1 MSASNHES
9 LPTPP
14 TPLIGREKEI
24 SQVLELLGNPEV
36 KLLTLSGPGGV
47 GKTRLAVEVGRQAQ
61 RRFEDGVVFVPLAP
75 VRDAVSVFAALKLA
89 LGVAEG
95 SLLEAGPGMLE
106 LLQDALYG
114 RNLLL
119 ILDNFEHVMEAA
131 SDLAVL
137 IEAAVGVTFLVTSR
151 APLRLYGEREFSVPP
166 LTFPSAGQPRSAAV
180 ELLLERIRAVQP
192 GFAPD
197 SDKLATLGE
206 IVRRLDGL
214 PLAIE
219 LAAAR
224 VRLLPPEILLS
235 RLDNRLRLLQGGARN
250 MPDRQQTL
258 RATIDWSYGLLP
270 PSEQRLF
277 GRLGVF
283 VGSCT
288 LEAAEA
294 VCNLDDDMD
303 VFEGILS
310 LAEKNLLK
318 RSGEDETRFTMLE
331 TLREYAG
338 EVLHGSGEEVVMRKR
353 HLDYTLRR
361 LALARSGLR
370 GPQQAHWFARLHL
383 ARPDLLAAM
392 RFCLDSGQAEQ
403 LGHFARVLGWMWSL
417 RADYAALPLLDEALT
432 GTELQGEARAWV
444 LFARSVIDFR
454 LGRYTTAE
462 SVARESVRLFE
473 AVGEVAGVAYARN
486 ALGLALM
493 APQPAA
499 AHTALEE
506 SLGMARAEGDDWLT
520 MFNLTLL
527 GWLDVLAGLHAE
539 SAPTLEEAAKLGMR
553 LGETSML
560 GWVELG
566 RAAAA
571 LQLGQ
576 LASAERSLHLALE
589 TARQVHAPPIFAA
602 ALQGL
607 AAVLSRRGEQP
618 RAAGLSGAAE
628 AIWQAHRVQ
637 PTVER
642 EIFKPYLNALTPRL
656 SEPELKRAYAAG
668 QALDEEG
675 AWHFATQSAHE
686 LGFEPFPALA
696 TDSHHSPE
704 SLTPRESEVLILLT
718 SGLSNKQIAT
728 RLGTGVYTV
737 SDHVSSVYS
746 KLGVRSRAA
755 ATRYA
760 LEHHLA

>member
-1 MSASNHES
+1 MSASKHDS

-24 SQVLELLGNPEV
+24 SQVLELLGHPEV

-61 RRFEDGVVFVPLAP
+61 DRFEDGVVFVPLAS
-75 VRDAVSVFAALKLA
+75 VRDAASVVAAIKLA

-95 SLLEAGPGMLE
+95 TLLETGPSTLE
-106 LLQDALYG
+106 LLRDALHG

-137 IEAAVGVTFLVTSR
+137 IEAATGVTFLVTSR
-151 APLRLYGEREFSVPP
+151 APLRLYGEHELSVPP
-166 LTFPSAGQPRSAAV
+166 LPLPSAGQPRSAAV

-283 VGSCT
+283 VGSWT

-294 VCNLDDDMD
+294 VCNLDDDID

-310 LAEKNLLK
+310 LAEKSLLR

-338 EVLHGSGEEVVMRKR
+338 EVLHGSGEEGAMRRR
-353 HLDYTLRR
+353 HLEYILGR

-370 GPQQAHWFARLHL
+370 GPKQAQWFAQLYL

-392 RFCLDSGQAEQ
+392 RFCLDSGQAKQ
-403 LGHFARVLGWMWSL
+403 LGHFARALGWMWSL

-454 LGRYTTAE
+454 LGQYTTAE

-473 AVGEVAGVAYARN
+473 AVGDVTGVAYARN

-499 AHTALEE
+499 AHMVLEE
-506 SLGMARAEGDDWLT
+506 SLRMARAEGDDWLT
-520 MFNLTLL
+520 MFNLSLL

-539 SAPTLEEAAKLGMR
+539 SAQTLEEAAQLGVQ
-553 LGETSML
+553 LGEMSML

-576 LASAERSLHLALE
+576 LVQAERSLHLALE
-589 TARQVHAPPIFAA
+589 TARQVNAPPIFAA

-607 AAVLSRRGEQP
+607 AAVLSGRGEQV

-628 AIWQAHRVQ
+628 AVWQAHRVQ

-656 SEPELKRAYAAG
+656 SEPELTRAYAAG

-675 AWHFATQSAHE
+675 AWHFAIQSAHE
-686 LGFEPFPALA
+686 SGFEPFPAPA
-696 TDSHHSPE
+696 TDSRRSPE
-704 SLTPRESEVLILLT
+704 SLTPRESEVLMLLA
-718 SGLSNKQIAT
+718 SGLSNKQIAA

-746 KLGVRSRAA
+746 KLGVRGRAA

>member
-1 MSASNHES
+1 MSVSNHES

-166 LTFPSAGQPRSAAV
+166 LTLPSAGQPRSTAV

-310 LAEKNLLK
+310 LAEKNLLR

-338 EVLHGSGEEVVMRKR
+338 EVLHGSGEEIVMRKR
-353 HLDYTLRR
+353 HLEYTLRR

-370 GPQQAHWFARLHL
+370 GPQQAQWFARLHL

-432 GTELQGEARAWV
+432 GTELQGKARAWV

-454 LGRYTTAE
+454 LGQYTTAE

-473 AVGEVAGVAYARN
+473 AVGDVAGVAYARN

-527 GWLDVLAGLHAE
+527 GWLDVLAGRHAE
-539 SAPTLEEAAKLGMR
+539 SASTLEEAAKLGVR

-607 AAVLSRRGEQP
+607 AAVLSGRGEQP

-696 TDSHHSPE
+696 TDSHHSSE

>member
-1 MSASNHES
+1 MSAFNHDS

-24 SQVLELLGNPEV
+24 SQVLELLGHSEV
-36 KLLTLSGPGGV
+36 TLLTLTGPGGV
-47 GKTRLAVEVGRQAQ
+47 GKTRLAVELGRQA
-61 RRFEDGVVFVPLAP
+61 RGRFEDGVVFVPLAP
-75 VRDAVSVFAALKLA
+75 VRNAADVGAALKLA
-89 LGVAEG
+89 LGVAEAG
-95 SLLEAGPGMLE
+95 LLEAGFSTLE
-106 LLQDALYG
+106 LVQGALNG

-131 SDLAVL
+131 SDLATL
-137 IEAAVGVTFLVTSR
+137 METAAGVTFLVTSR
-151 APLRLYGEREFSVPP
+151 APLRLYGERELSVPP
-166 LTFPSAGQPRSAAV
+166 LPLPSAGQPRSAAV

-224 VRLLPPEILLS
+224 VRLLPPDILLS

-250 MPDRQQTL
+250 LPDRQQTL

-270 PSEQRLF
+270 PPEQRLF

-283 VGSCT
+283 VGSWT

-310 LAEKNLLK
+310 LAEKSLLR

-331 TLREYAG
+331 TLREYAC
-338 EVLHGSGEEVVMRKR
+338 EVLHNSGEEVVMRRR
-353 HLDYTLRR
+353 HLEYTLGR
-361 LALARSGLR
+361 LTLSHSGLR
-370 GPQQAHWFARLHL
+370 GPKQAQWFARMLL

-392 RFCLDSGQAEQ
+392 RFCLDTGQAEQ
-403 LGHFARVLGWMWSL
+403 LGRFAWALGWMWSL
-417 RADYAALPLLDEALT
+417 RADYAAVPLLDEALA

-454 LGRYTTAE
+454 LGQYTTAE
-462 SVARESVRLFE
+462 YRAQESVSLFE
-473 AVGEVAGVAYARN
+473 AVGDPSGVAYARN

-499 AHTALEE
+499 AHTALEA
-506 SLGMARAEGDDWLT
+506 SLEMARAQGDDWLT
-520 MFNLTLL
+520 MFNLSLL
-527 GWLDVLAGLHAE
+527 GWLDVLAGTHAQ
-539 SAPTLEEAAKLGMR
+539 SARTLEEAAQIGVR
-553 LGETSML
+553 LGEMSML

-576 LASAERSLHLALE
+576 LAPAERSLHRALA
-589 TARQVHAPPIFAA
+589 TARQVNAPPIFAA

-607 AAVLSRRGEQP
+607 AAVLSGRGEQV

-656 SEPELKRAYAAG
+656 SEPELARAYAAG
-668 QALDEEG
+668 QALEEEG
-675 AWHFATQSAHE
+675 AWQFATQPARE
-686 LGFEPFPALA
+686 LGAEPFPVLA
-696 TDSHHSPE
+696 AGPHHSSE
-704 SLTPRESEVLILLT
+704 NLTPRESEVLILLA
-718 SGLSNKQIAT
+718 SGLSNKQIAA
-728 RLGTGVYTV
+728 RLGTGLYTV
-737 SDHVSSVYS
+737 NDHVSSVYS
-746 KLGVRSRAA
+746 KLGVRGRAA

>member
-1 MSASNHES
+1 MSAADHDS

-14 TPLIGREKEI
+14 TPLIGREQDV
-24 SQVLELLGNPEV
+24 SQVLELLGHPEV

-47 GKTRLAVEVGRQAQ
+47 GKTRLAVEVGRRAQ
-61 RRFEDGVVFVPLAP
+61 RHFEDGVVFVPLAP
-75 VRDAVSVFAALKLA
+75 VRDAASVVAALKLA

-95 SLLEAGPGMLE
+95 GLLEAGPSPLE
-106 LLQDALYG
+106 LLQDALHG

-137 IEAAVGVTFLVTSR
+137 METTAGVTFLVTSR
-151 APLRLYGEREFSVPP
+151 APLRLYGERELSVPP
-166 LTFPSAGQPRSAAV
+166 LSLPSAGHPRSAAV

-197 SDKLATLGE
+197 QGKLATLGD

-224 VRLLPPEILLS
+224 VRLLPPDILLS
-235 RLDNRLRLLQGGARN
+235 RLDNRLRLLRGGARN
-250 MPDRQQTL
+250 LPDRQQTL

-283 VGSCT
+283 VGSWT

-310 LAEKNLLK
+310 LAEKSLLR

-338 EVLHGSGEEVVMRKR
+338 EVLHSSGEDVVMQRR
-353 HLDYTLRR
+353 HLEYILGR
-361 LALARSGLR
+361 LTLARSGLH
-370 GPQQAHWFARLHL
+370 GPQQMQWFARLHL

-392 RFCLDSGQAEQ
+392 RFCLDSGQAAQ
-403 LGHFARVLGWMWSL
+403 LGPFARALGWMWSL
-417 RADYAALPLLDEALT
+417 RADYAALPLLNEALA
-432 GTELQGEARAWV
+432 GTALPGEARAWV
-444 LFARSVIDFR
+444 LFARSLIDFR
-454 LGRYTTAE
+454 LGQYTTAE
-462 SVARESVRLFE
+462 SVARESDKLFE
-473 AVGEVAGVAYARN
+473 AAGDVAGVAYARN

-493 APQPAA
+493 AQQPAA

-520 MFNLTLL
+520 MFNLSLL

-539 SAPTLEEAAKLGMR
+539 SAQTLEEASQIGVR

-576 LASAERSLHLALE
+576 LAPAERSLHLALE
-589 TARQVHAPPIFAA
+589 TARQVNAPPIFAA

-607 AAVLSRRGEQP
+607 AAVLSGRGEHL

-628 AIWQAHRVQ
+628 AIWQAHGVQ

-642 EIFKPYLNALTPRL
+642 EIFKPHLNALTSRL
-656 SEPELKRAYAAG
+656 SEPELTRAYAAG

-675 AWHFATQSAHE
+675 AWRFATQSAHE
-686 LGFEPFPALA
+686 LEFEPFPVLA
-696 TDSHHSPE
+696 TDLHRSPE
-704 SLTPRESEVLILLT
+704 SLTPRESEVLILLS
-718 SGLSNKQIAT
+718 SGLSNKQIAA

-737 SDHVSSVYS
+737 NDHVSAVYS
-746 KLGVRSRAA
+746 KLGVRGRAA

-760 LEHHLA
+760 LEHHLV